1 MSRRASF
8 GRADPDG
15 ELFLRP
21 TRVRDELVARD
32 EAVAHARDAF
42 GVRGDVRLVRD
53 HHDGLAEVVEALKD
67 RKDLRARS
75 RVQVSRRLVREDHRR
90 VVQERARDRDALLL
104 TAGELA
110 RAVVDPVA
118 EADLLERSERAL
130 PPLFAVA
137 AVDERQLDVLDR
149 VQSREQVVGL
159 EHEADVLVADP
170 GQLIVG
176 ELSDVLARE
185 HIGAAVGHVEAAEH
199 VHERRLSRAR
209 RAHDR
214 DELRGADVEVH
225 AAERIYRDLTPDA
238 VGLRDAAKLDDA
250 LDHRPTM
257 TPGPPPPKP
266 PPPAP
271 GRAVAVA
278 RAAGRTARSPSATP
292 LITSVVVSFEMPNTT
307 SVSTASPSF
316 RICK

>member
-32 EAVAHARDAF
+32 EAVAHAHDAF

-130 PPLFAVA
+130 APLFAVA
-137 AVDERQLDVLDR
+137 AVEERQLDVLDR

-159 EHEADVLVADP
+159 RDAPKFDDAP
-170 GQLIVG
+170 
-176 ELSDVLARE
+176 
-185 HIGAAVGHVEAAEH
+185 
-199 VHERRLSRAR
+199 AR
-209 RAHDR
+209 RP
-214 DELRGADVEVH
+214 VV
-225 AAERIYRDLTPDA
+225 T
-238 VGLRDAAKLDDA
+238 
-250 LDHRPTM
+250 
-257 TPGPPPPKP
+257 GPPPATP
-266 PPPAP
+266 PPPTP

-278 RAAGRTARSPSATP
+278 RAAGSTARSPSATP

-316 RICK
+316 SICR